1 MQPIGASATITYR
14 IASPPE
20 GYYVY
25 HVDPNRRT
33 VTVDSDLFGTH
44 AEALSFVKV
53 NLELDALYQD
63 AVDVDTAQELLAL
76 PA

>member
-1 MQPIGASATITYR
+1 MHQPITYR

-44 AEALSFVKV
+44 AEALSFVQV
-53 NLELDALYQD
+53 TLQLDAMYQD
-63 AVDVDTAQELLAL
+63 ALDVDMAQEPVML